1 MTESGEIL
9 KQIAALSYAGI
20 FGTSFLANIVVPVP
34 EEVVILAIGYVAGTG
49 TINFWITLPIVIA
62 GMLLSDIIM
71 FSLSLHGNKI
81 VRTVYDKFFAK
92 IVPMN
97 QEFVEKHITKIIFV
111 SRFLVNLRFIGPFL
125 AGQAKVSYKRFILID
140 GAAIIIYATTLLWAG
155 HYFSERIEGIFNGVG
170 IFKNVLL
177 IIFAALI
184 LWSVGQAI
192 KKAFLKFEKK
202 GEVKPVKTETI
213 GE

>member
-1 MTESGEIL
+1 MTETGAIL
-9 KQIAALSYAGI
+9 QQIAALSYLGI
-20 FGTSFLANIVVPVP
+20 FGTAFLANIVVPVP

-49 TINFWITLPIVIA
+49 HINFWITLPIVIL

-97 QEFVEKHITKIIFV
+97 QEFIEKHVAKIVFV

-125 AGQAKVSYKRFILID
+125 AGQAKISYKKFLMLD
-140 GAAIIIYATTLLWAG
+140 GAAIIIYASILLWAG
-155 HYFSERIEGIFNGVG
+155 HYFQNRIESIFSGIGA
-170 IFKNVLL
+170 FKNILL
-177 IIFAALI
+177 IVIGIVI
-184 LWSVGQAI
+184 LFSVLQAV
-192 KKAFLKFEKK
+192 KKAFLKFEAKGVKK
-202 GEVKPVKTETI
+202 D
-213 GE
+213 

>member
-97 QEFVEKHITKIIFV
+97 QEFVERHITKIVFV

-125 AGQAKVSYKRFILID
+125 AGQAKISYKRFILID
-140 GAAIIIYATTLLWAG
+140 GLAITIYASVLLWAG
-155 HYFSERIEGIFNGVG
+155 HYFSGRIESIFSGVG

-177 IIFAALI
+177 IIFAVLI

-202 GEVKPVKTETI
+202 GEVKPVEK
-213 GE
+213 